1 MKKSV
6 ISVILLCVFALL
18 ASCAGDIPP
27 GGDTPAPDPHNGRFV
42 CEYGSI
48 TFNGDGIYAEC
59 EFTDA
64 FAALT
69 GLPAGKSEA
78 SYVFL
83 FHNEKMRWDKAEY
96 FRLTVDGKSVQFPNA
111 VGVTSPE
118 CIAFRLDNGET
129 VKFIKENK

>member
-1 MKKSV
+1 MKNKALF
-6 ISVILLCVFALL
+6 IILLCLL
-18 ASCAGDIPP
+18 TLFCACAWDVPP

-48 TFNGDGIYAEC
+48 TFDGDGIYAEC
-59 EFTDA
+59 DFTEE

-83 FHNEKMRWDKAEY
+83 FRNEKWRWDKAEY

-118 CIAFRLDNGET
+118 CIAFRTDDGKT
-129 VKFIKENK
+129 VKFIKEE

>member
-1 MKKSV
+1 MKNKALF
-6 ISVILLCVFALL
+6 IILLCLL
-18 ASCAGDIPP
+18 TLFCSCAWDVPP
-27 GGDTPAPDPHNGRFV
+27 GGDTPAPGPHSGRFV

-48 TFNGDGIYAEC
+48 TFDGDGIYAEC
-59 EFTDA
+59 DFTEE

-96 FRLTVDGKSVQFPNA
+96 FRLIVDGKSVQFANA
-111 VGVTSPE
+111 IGVTSPE
-118 CIAFRLDNGET
+118 CIAFRTDDGET
-129 VKFIKENK
+129 VKFVKEEQ